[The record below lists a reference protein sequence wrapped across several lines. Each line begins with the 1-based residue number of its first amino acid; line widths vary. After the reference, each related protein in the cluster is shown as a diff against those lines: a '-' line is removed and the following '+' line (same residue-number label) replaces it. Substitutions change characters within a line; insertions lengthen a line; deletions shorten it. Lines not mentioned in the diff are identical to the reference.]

1 MRTDGSKPLCT
12 QTDRLRCAPRRIRS
26 LTRGGQG
33 AAAAIQSRFV
43 AGDVRLTP
51 VDEETLEPLL
61 SVAAAEAEPD
71 EVMPPVEAPAGWS
84 QARRD
89 AFRAFHRASY
99 GGLDGPTRTVM
110 YAIHVGGEVVG
121 MIRMS
126 RTKVPDSVETGM
138 WLGRSARGQ
147 GIGPAALRALLQE
160 AVKVGAARVVANTT
174 SDNGAALAVLARCG
188 AVLRPDGEVVRAELR
203 LDA

>member
-1 MRTDGSKPLCT
+1 M
-12 QTDRLRCAPRRIRS
+12 
-26 LTRGGQG
+26 
-33 AAAAIQSRFV
+33 

-51 VDEETLEPLL
+51 MNEQNLEPLL
-61 SVAAAEAEPD
+61 SVAAAEAEPA

-89 AFRAFHRASY
+89 AFREFHRANF

-110 YAIHVGGEVVG
+110 YAIQASGEVVG

-126 RTKVPDSVETGM
+126 RTDAPDCVETGM

-147 GIGPAALRALLQE
+147 GIGLAALRALLDE
-160 AVKVGAARVVANTT
+160 AVRAGASRVVASTT
-174 SDNGAALAVLARCG
+174 TGNGAALAVLGRCG
-188 AVLRPDGEVVRAELR
+188 AELRSDGSAVQAELR

>member
-1 MRTDGSKPLCT
+1 M
-12 QTDRLRCAPRRIRS
+12 
-26 LTRGGQG
+26 
-33 AAAAIQSRFV
+33 

-51 VDEETLEPLL
+51 VNEETLEPLL

-84 QARRD
+84 QARRE
-89 AFRAFHRASY
+89 AFREFHRASF

-110 YAIHVGGEVVG
+110 FAIHAGDEVVG

-126 RTKVPDSVETGM
+126 RTDTPGSVETGM

-147 GIGPAALRALLQE
+147 GIGMAALQALLDE
-160 AVKVGAARVVANTT
+160 AVRSGASRVVANTT
-174 SDNGAALAVLARCG
+174 SGNGAALAVLSRCG
-188 AVLRPDGEVVRAELR
+188 AVLRSDGSAVRAELR
-203 LDA
+203 LDC